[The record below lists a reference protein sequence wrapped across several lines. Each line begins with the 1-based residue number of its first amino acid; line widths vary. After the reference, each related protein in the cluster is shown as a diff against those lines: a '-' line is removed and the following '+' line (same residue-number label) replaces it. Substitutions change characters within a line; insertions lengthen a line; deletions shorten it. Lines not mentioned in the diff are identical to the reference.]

1 MKLTFIYQPVRD
13 VKESVEFYRGL
24 GLDEA
29 WREGDT
35 TVAFKLPGSP
45 VELMLDVTTDSHA
58 GPGGFFE
65 VESVDKYVADRPELD
80 WTGEIIDMPGGR
92 AATFRDPSGNCI
104 HLFDQSTAGPE

>member
-1 MKLTFIYQPVRD
+1 MKLTFLYQPVRD
-13 VKESVEFYRGL
+13 IKESAAFYRGL

-45 VELMLDVTTDSHA
+45 VELMLDTATGES

-65 VESVDKYVADRPELD
+65 VESVDKFIADRQDLN
-80 WTGEIIDMPGGR
+80 WSGEVIDMPGGR
-92 AATFRDPSGNCI
+92 AAAFRDPSGNWI
-104 HLFDQSTAGPE
+104 HLFDQSAAGPE

>member
-1 MKLTFIYQPVRD
+1 MKLTFLYQPVRD
-13 VKESVEFYRGL
+13 IKESVEFYRAL

-29 WREGDT
+29 WREGDG

-45 VELMLDVTTDSHA
+45 VELMLDHVSGDS

-65 VESVDKYVADRPELD
+65 VESVDKFVAEHQDFD
-80 WTGEIIDMPGGR
+80 WSGEIFEMPGGR
-92 AATFRDPSGNCI
+92 GASFRDPSGNWI